1 MLSDQVGP
9 WERGLRHQK
18 VAHWLDASGKRGVS
32 GFLFVFFFSV
42 TFRMMPLR
50 Q

>member
-1 MLSDQVGP
+1 MGEGP
-9 WERGLRHQK
+9 WERGLRRQK

-32 GFLFVFFFSV
+32 GFCLFFFSSV